1 MFMKSEIML
10 HEIVKVT
17 LVAFLAFNGWFE
29 PNSWPAQIFPAI
41 PIAAGIFIYCK
52 YFNKNLNNHVKKSIK
67 TKLKSLFHLH
77 GKPL

>member
-29 PNSWPAQIFPAI
+29 PNSWPA
-41 PIAAGIFIYCK
+41 
-52 YFNKNLNNHVKKSIK
+52 
-67 TKLKSLFHLH
+67 
-77 GKPL
+77 